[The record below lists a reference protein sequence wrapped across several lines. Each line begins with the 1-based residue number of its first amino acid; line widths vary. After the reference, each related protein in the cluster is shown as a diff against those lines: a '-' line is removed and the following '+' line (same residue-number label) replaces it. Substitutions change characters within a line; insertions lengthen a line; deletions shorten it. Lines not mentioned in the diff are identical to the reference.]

1 MAEFVKIELTFH
13 AKALE
18 MYTQCY
24 QSLRTQSQQDDLQ
37 VCALFCSLMVC
48 WADLDHPLSVITW
61 AGRLTNPAVSFPIF
75 ETHSEKLQFSMG
87 FRNS

>member
-1 MAEFVKIELTFH
+1 MAEFVKIELMFH

-37 VCALFCSLMVC
+37 VSSSLFFPHFYGLLYMSWSALAVIEAYKSIS
-48 WADLDHPLSVITW
+48 HPID
-61 AGRLTNPAVSFPIF
+61 
-75 ETHSEKLQFSMG
+75 SM
-87 FRNS
+87 